1 MIGIFTSLQVRAFV
15 SGKLSTADISNCLLY
30 GILACMCHSYCGG
43 LVNVHVKKKYPSYRY
58 KQKLND
64 EYLHIVL
71 YYFQYTIYTRLYLV
85 GKPYNLNVV
94 ASLMVLTQT
103 VRPLLLLQGE
113 GAQILVFPW
122 HMTFDIYWWN
132 PIKDDYVY
140 QVRSLK
146 FNGYS
151 LYIYYT
157 I

>member
-1 MIGIFTSLQVRAFV
+1 
-15 SGKLSTADISNCLLY
+15 
-30 GILACMCHSYCGG
+30 
-43 LVNVHVKKKYPSYRY
+43 
-58 KQKLND
+58 
-64 EYLHIVL
+64 
-71 YYFQYTIYTRLYLV
+71 
-85 GKPYNLNVV
+85 
-94 ASLMVLTQT
+94 MVLTQT
-103 VRPLLLLQGE
+103 VRPLLLLQGK

-146 FNGYS
+146 FNSYS